1 MYSIVD
7 HGLMIADG
15 GRTAA
20 YAAALKARITPGCV
34 VLDIGT
40 GTGIFALLA
49 CKYGAGRVYAVE
61 PDNII
66 HVAREAAR
74 ANGFAD
80 RIQFIQDFS
89 NRITLPEKVDGIVAE
104 IHGAL
109 PQYQGG
115 ASVFIDARERLL
127 RPGGW
132 MIPQRETMWASLVDA
147 PDIHSHYVDPWKVA
161 DYGLDLDPFRR
172 RAVNV
177 WRSERYDQK
186 SLVVSPQ
193 CWATLDY
200 LTIQNPN
207 SRGELDWTIDETRDA
222 HGIGIWFD
230 SEEADG
236 IGFSNS
242 PFQERHVF
250 GRAFFPW
257 PAALRLQPGDHVHVS
272 LQANLTGP
280 HYVWRWDTRVS
291 SRAGVDTADFHQSSF
306 YGSPVSPEQLGRRAK
321 DYVPRLN
328 SAGAIEHLILGRMTA
343 GITLEAIASEIAD
356 RFPESFANISQAMTR
371 VAELSMKYSE

>member
-1 MYSIVD
+1 
-7 HGLMIADG
+7 MIADR

-20 YAAALKARITPGCV
+20 YAAALRSRITPGCV

-40 GTGIFALLA
+40 GTGILALLA
-49 CKYGAGRVYAVE
+49 IKYGAGKVYAVE
-61 PDNII
+61 ADNIV

-74 ANGFAD
+74 ANGVGD
-80 RIQFIQDFS
+80 RIEFIQGLSD
-89 NRITLPEKVDGIVAE
+89 RISLPEKVDGVVAE

-115 ASVFIDARERLL
+115 ASVLMDARDRLL

-132 MIPQRETMWASLVDA
+132 MIPQQETMWAALVDVPGVYA
-147 PDIHSHYVDPWKVA
+147 HYVDPWDVSE
-161 DYGLDLDPFRR
+161 YGIDLDLFRR

-177 WRSERYDQK
+177 WRSESITEDC
-186 SLVVSPQ
+186 LIVPPQ

-207 SRGELDWTIDETRDA
+207 VHGELEWIINETRDA
-222 HGIGIWFD
+222 QGIGVWFD

-242 PFQERHVF
+242 PFHDRHVF

-257 PAALRLQPGDHVHVS
+257 SSAVKLQPGDQVHVTLRS
-272 LQANLTGP
+272 DLVGP
-280 HYVWRWDTRVS
+280 HYVWRWNTRII
-291 SRAGVDTADFHQSSF
+291 SRTGQLTADFRQSSF
-306 YGSPVSPEQLGRRAK
+306 YGSPVSLDQLSRRAN
-321 DYVPRLN
+321 DYVPSLN
-328 SAGAIEHLILGRMTA
+328 AAGVIEHLVLGRMA
-343 GITLEAIASEIAD
+343 EGIALQLIASELTD
-356 RFPESFANISQAMTR
+356 RFPERFASVSQAMAR
-371 VAELSMKYSE
+371 VAELSMKFSE